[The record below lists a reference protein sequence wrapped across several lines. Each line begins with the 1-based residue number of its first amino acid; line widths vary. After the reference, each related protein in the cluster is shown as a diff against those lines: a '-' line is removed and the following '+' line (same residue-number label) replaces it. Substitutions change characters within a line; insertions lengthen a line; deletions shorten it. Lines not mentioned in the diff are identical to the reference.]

1 MCVCVASISH
11 VQTHRFQ
18 REATEVHI
26 GKVRLGHG
34 GRTSVVRR
42 HGVRLF
48 LEKAVAETSTVLWFM
63 ITYHQQYNNVN
74 IMNLLMGK
82 SSI

>member
-1 MCVCVASISH
+1 
-11 VQTHRFQ
+11 
-18 REATEVHI
+18 
-26 GKVRLGHG
+26 
-34 GRTSVVRR
+34 
-42 HGVRLF
+42 VRLF

-74 IMNLLMGK
+74 IMNLFMGK